1 MNRHEV
7 HVFENGTAS
16 IRDLEAGETMHSQV
30 GPDAEAQKVYI
41 EQSGLAD
48 RLSDPT
54 SNQAALVLYD
64 VGMGIASNA
73 IAAIELA
80 LSLKNSQKS
89 ARPLHIVSFEN
100 TLDGLELALKDP
112 ERFATQARHREKLE
126 TLIQNRSWRSQDNK
140 IHWELRFGDFLD
152 QELSPAPEVIFYD
165 FYSPKAVPQLWTR
178 RCFER
183 LFSSC
188 ESRRA
193 CGLATVLTTYSAATF
208 VRSALLLSGFSV
220 GYGVQTELK
229 AETTI
234 ASTHLND
241 LKNPL
246 GKPWLERLLR
256 SSKPLPIDIG
266 SSESQEA
273 LAKIQASSQFRLR

>member
-16 IRDLEAGETMHSQV
+16 IRDLEAGETMHSQM
-30 GPDAEAQKVYI
+30 GPDAEAHRVYI

-48 RLSDPT
+48 RLMEADLAL
-54 SNQAALVLYD
+54 AAAPLVLFD

-80 LSLKNSQKS
+80 LSLKNP
-89 ARPLHIVSFEN
+89 RPLHIISFEN
-100 TLDGLELALKDP
+100 TLNGLELALKDP
-112 ERFATQARHREKLE
+112 ERFSTQERHREKLE
-126 TLIQNRSWRSQDNK
+126 ALITDRFWKSEDSK
-140 IHWELRFGDFLD
+140 ISWELRFGDFTH

-165 FYSPKAVPQLWTR
+165 FYSPKAAPQLWTLG
-178 RCFER
+178 CFKR
-183 LFSSC
+183 LSSAC

-193 CGLATVLTTYSAATF
+193 SGLSTVLTTYSAATF

-220 GYGVQTELK
+220 GYGAQTELK

-234 ASTHLND
+234 ASTQLKD
-241 LKNPL
+241 LKDPL
-246 GKPWLERLLR
+246 GKPWLERLFR
-256 SSKPLPIDIG
+256 SSKPLPNDVPP
-266 SSESQEA
+266 SEAQGA
-273 LAKIQASSQFRLR
+273 LQKIQASSQFRLR

>member
-48 RLSDPT
+48 RLGDEASIQTP
-54 SNQAALVLYD
+54 LVLYD

-80 LSLKNSQKS
+80 LSQKT

-112 ERFATQARHREKLE
+112 ESFPTQARHREKLE
-126 TLIQNRSWRSQDNK
+126 ALIRDRSWISPAGPTEK

-165 FYSPKAVPQLWTR
+165 FYSPKAAPQLWTL

-188 ESRRA
+188 ESRRTS
-193 CGLATVLTTYSAATF
+193 GRSTVLTTYSAATF

-220 GYGVQTELK
+220 GYGAQTELK
-229 AETTI
+229 AETTL
-234 ASTHLND
+234 ASTQLKD

-246 GKPWLERLLR
+246 GMPWLERLLR
-256 SSKPLPIDIG
+256 SSKPLPMDIDAAN
-266 SSESQEA
+266 SQIA